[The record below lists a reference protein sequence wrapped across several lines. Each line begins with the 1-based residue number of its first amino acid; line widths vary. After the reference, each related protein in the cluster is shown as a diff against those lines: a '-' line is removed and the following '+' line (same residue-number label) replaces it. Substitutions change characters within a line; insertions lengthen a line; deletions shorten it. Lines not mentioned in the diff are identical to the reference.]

1 MAARLIFL
9 PPRLVIATVLLKAK
23 SLLALFRKFPIFP
36 RWPDRGSQDSL
47 DRHLYRPR
55 HVFPLP
61 LPLQPLELGEGT
73 LQPAVVQGLVLR
85 VQLRAAASGWRS
97 SHCPRLGRLRR
108 YPVLLRAGSSHLL

>member
-1 MAARLIFL
+1 MIFAYFFSSPGSSQSTDLPNSRLMAARLIFL

-61 LPLQPLELGEGT
+61 LPLQPLELGQGT
-73 LQPAVVQGLVLR
+73 LQAAVVQRLVFEGA
-85 VQLRAAASGWRS
+85 VESCGVGMA
-97 SHCPRLGRLRR
+97 
-108 YPVLLRAGSSHLL
+108 